1 MEFSE
6 LGLKQELLDAIS
18 DLGFVN
24 AMPIQE
30 QAIPYIK
37 NDERDLVG
45 LAQTGT
51 GKTAAFGL
59 PILDQIDK
67 DQKTTQ
73 ALIIAPTRELCVQI
87 ANDLKNYSKYLYGLK
102 IVPVYGG
109 ENIITQLRQLDVTPQ
124 IVVATPGR
132 LLDLMNRKKVKVDA
146 IRFLVL
152 DEADEMLNMGFQED
166 IENIISSTP
175 ESRRTFLFSATMP
188 KSVERIANQ
197 YMKEHEQITIGNRNS
212 GNENV
217 EHVYYMVAA
226 KDRYE
231 ALKRVVDM
239 NPDIYA
245 IVFCR
250 TRQETQDVADRLVK
264 DGYDASSLHGDLSQ
278 AQRDAVMKKFREH
291 SLQILVATDVAARGL
306 DVNDLSHVINYNLP
320 DDIES
325 YTHRSGRTGRAGK
338 KGISVAIIH
347 SKEKYRIKQIEKVI
361 QREFKRESVPSGFD
375 ICKKQLFNLIAK
387 MECVEVRDEQLD
399 PLLPEIEKKLE
410 WMQKG
415 EIIRRFVSL
424 EFNRFLDYY
433 KQARDLNIEER
444 SREKEDKRVDKKGD
458 KKGDRRSRRF
468 EKMTHLKINMGKK
481 DGMNPKHLLGMLN
494 DVTGDKSI
502 SIGDIDVS
510 LRYTFFDVQES
521 AAQKVIDA
529 FKDTDVEV
537 NIAKGRDNRDRQPK
551 SNNNGKHDRPFRR
564 FKERR

>member
-6 LGLKQELLDAIS
+6 LGLKKELLDAIS

-37 NDERDLVG
+37 NDKRDLVG

-73 ALIIAPTRELCVQI
+73 ALVIAPTRELCVQI

-132 LLDLMNRKKVKVDA
+132 LIDLMNRKKVKVDA

-166 IENIISSTP
+166 IETIISSTP

-338 KGISVAIIH
+338 KGVSVAIVH

-387 MECVEVRDEQLD
+387 MERVEVRDEQLD

-444 SREKEDKRVDKKGD
+444 TRDKEDKKGD

-529 FKDTDVEV
+529 FKGTDVEV
-537 NIAKGRDNRDRQPK
+537 SVAKGRDNRDRLPRT
-551 SNNNGKHDRPFRR
+551 NNNGKHDRPFRR
-564 FKERR
+564 FKDRH